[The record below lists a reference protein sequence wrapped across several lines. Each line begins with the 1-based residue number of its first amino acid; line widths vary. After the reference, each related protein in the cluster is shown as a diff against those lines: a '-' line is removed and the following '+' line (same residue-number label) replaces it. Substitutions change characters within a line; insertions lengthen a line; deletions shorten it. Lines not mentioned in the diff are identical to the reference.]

1 MADKIKY
8 SIGVDLG
15 GTNVKL
21 GIVTN
26 TGKIV
31 KKVSVDTK
39 AAEGPKAVIGQ
50 IKYGIDLLLQGN
62 KFKIQGIGIGSPG
75 IVSMDKGI
83 VENPPNLPGWKK
95 VYLRKELEK
104 LTNTKVV
111 VENDANVAAIGE
123 LIYGAGKNLKS
134 FVMITLG
141 TGVGGG
147 LIINRKLY
155 RGDTGAGGEIGHI
168 VIDLH
173 GKKCNCGNT
182 GCVEAYLGN
191 GYLISAVKEELPSH
205 PDSKIN
211 DLISG
216 DVSTLTPKIISE
228 AVQLNDEYAKEIVVE
243 MGENLGAALATVSNI
258 LDISNFVIGGGV
270 SGFGKPLFDAIS
282 AATKRRVLASLSKFI
297 KIIPA
302 KLKNDAGVQGAAAL
316 VFYVD

>member
-1 MADKIKY
+1 MVEQIKY

-15 GTNVKL
+15 GTNIKL

-26 TGKIV
+26 TGKII
-31 KKVSVDTK
+31 KKISVDTK
-39 AAEGPKAVIGQ
+39 AEGGSKVVISQ
-50 IKYGIDLLLQGN
+50 IKYGIDLLLKGN
-62 KFKIQGIGIGSPG
+62 KYKIQGIGIGSPG
-75 IVSMDKGI
+75 VVSMDKGT

-95 VYLRKELEK
+95 VFLRKELEK
-104 LTNTKVV
+104 ITNTKVV
-111 VENDANVAAIGE
+111 VENDANAAAIGE
-123 LIYGAGKNLKS
+123 LIYGAGKKLKS

-191 GYLISAVKEELPSH
+191 GYLINAVKEELPNY

-211 DLISG
+211 KLINN
-216 DVSTLTPKIISE
+216 DTENLTPKVISE
-228 AVQLNDEYAKEIVVE
+228 AVQLNDKYANEIVKN

-258 LDISNFVIGGGV
+258 LDITNFVIGGGV
-270 SGFGKPLFDAIS
+270 SGFGKPLFDATS
-282 AATKRRVLASLSKFI
+282 NATKRRVLASLSKYI

-302 KLKNDAGVQGAAAL
+302 KLKNEAGIQGAAAL
-316 VFYVD
+316 VFYLQ

>member
-1 MADKIKY
+1 MVEQIKY

-15 GTNVKL
+15 GTNIKL

-26 TGKIV
+26 TGKII
-31 KKVSVDTK
+31 KKISVDTK
-39 AAEGPKAVIGQ
+39 AEGGSKVVISQ
-50 IKYGIDLLLQGN
+50 IKYGIDLLLKGN
-62 KFKIQGIGIGSPG
+62 KYKIQGIGIGSPG
-75 IVSMDKGI
+75 VVSMDKGT

-95 VYLRKELEK
+95 VFLRKELEK
-104 LTNTKVV
+104 ITNTKVV
-111 VENDANVAAIGE
+111 VENDANAAAIGE
-123 LIYGAGKNLKS
+123 LIYGAGKKLKS

-191 GYLISAVKEELPSH
+191 GYLINAVKEELPNY

-211 DLISG
+211 KLINN
-216 DVSTLTPKIISE
+216 DTENLTPKVISE
-228 AVQLNDEYAKEIVVE
+228 AVQLNDKYANEIVKN

-258 LDISNFVIGGGV
+258 LDITNFVIGGGV
-270 SGFGKPLFDAIS
+270 SGFGKPLFDATS
-282 AATKRRVLASLSKFI
+282 NATKRRVLASLSKYI

-302 KLKNDAGVQGAAAL
+302 KLKNEAGIQGAAAL
-316 VFYVD
+316 VYYLQ